1 MLKRIFPERI
11 DNHYRGHKLALWIF
25 VPLTFMKVAI
35 SLGAIFN
42 PDGGAQS
49 ADGIPLDT
57 YTSGGAETVI
67 ALFALLG
74 RSDLLLGLLFVVVLI
89 RYRAMIPLMY
99 VLIVVGN
106 LGGKLILLM
115 KPIVTVGA
123 SGVAIIGLVILG
135 LSIIGLVLSLWGKGY
150 LPRQESKSA

>member
-1 MLKRIFPERI
+1 MLNRIFPERI
-11 DNHYRGHKLALWIF
+11 DNRYRGHKLALWIF

-42 PDGGAQS
+42 SDGGAQS

-99 VLIVVGN
+99 VLIVVGK
-106 LGGKLILLM
+106 LGGKWILLM

-123 SGVAIIGLVILG
+123 SGLSLLSLVILG
-135 LSIIGLVLSLWGKGY
+135 LSIIGLVLSLCGKGY
-150 LPRQESKSA
+150 KNQGSPDL